1 MKKLYIVK
9 TTRDFERII
18 AKKDSYANKT
28 YVIYKE
34 KNNLQYDRFGISVG
48 KKIGNAVTRN
58 LYKRR
63 IRMIIDTYRKEKNNK
78 NDYIVIL
85 RGNAKTSDFKR
96 LSDDFI
102 SLMKKIEV
110 ENEN

>member
-18 AKKDSYANKT
+18 AKKD
-28 YVIYKE
+28 
-34 KNNLQYDRFGISVG
+34 
-48 KKIGNAVTRN
+48 
-58 LYKRR
+58 
-63 IRMIIDTYRKEKNNK
+63 K

-85 RGNAKTSDFKR
+85 RGSAKTSDFKR

-110 ENEN
+110 ENEK

>member
-48 KKIGNAVTRN
+48 KK
-58 LYKRR
+58 
-63 IRMIIDTYRKEKNNK
+63 MQ
-78 NDYIVIL
+78 
-85 RGNAKTSDFKR
+85 
-96 LSDDFI
+96 
-102 SLMKKIEV
+102 
-110 ENEN
+110 